1 MIHRIV
7 GLLAL
12 SLAVCWSNALA
23 QRWEIAANAGYMFGG
38 NFKGVQYTVGDDAFI
53 EDLKLKAA
61 PAFGALVD
69 FSFTENVQLEGL
81 ARLQPT
87 ELQVKSSGEKLESLW
102 INYYHAGFLFK
113 IPSHWNPFAA
123 ITGGATHF
131 LPKGDVESE
140 LRGSLGVAFGA
151 KTFFNEIWG
160 VRLEGRFWGTYIKDS
175 DSIYCSPPGSDNC
188 YAYTSSIFMNQIDL
202 TAGVVARF

>member
-1 MIHRIV
+1 MIRRVV

-12 SLAVCWSNALA
+12 CLAICRSDTLA

-38 NFKGVQYTVGDDAFI
+38 GFKGVEYTVGDDAFV
-53 EDLKLKAA
+53 EDLKLKAG
-61 PAFGALVD
+61 PDFGALID
-69 FSFTENVQLEGL
+69 FSLTENIQLEGL

-87 ELQVKSSGEKLESLW
+87 ELQVKRTGEKLESLW
-102 INYYHAGFLFK
+102 VNYYHAGFLFK
-113 IPSHWNPFAA
+113 IPSRWNPFAA

-140 LRGSLGVAFGA
+140 LRSSLGVAFGA
-151 KTFFNEIWG
+151 KTFFNDTWG
-160 VRLEGRFWGTYIKDS
+160 VRLEGRLWGTHIKSS
-175 DSIYCSPPGSDNC
+175 DTIYCSPPGSENC
-188 YAYTSSIFMNQIDL
+188 YTYPSAIFMHQIDL